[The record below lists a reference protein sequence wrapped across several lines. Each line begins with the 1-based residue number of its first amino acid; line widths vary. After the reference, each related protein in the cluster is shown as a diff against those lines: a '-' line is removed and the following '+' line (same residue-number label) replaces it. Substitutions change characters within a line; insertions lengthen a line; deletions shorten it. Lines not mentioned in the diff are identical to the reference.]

1 MSVMK
6 NNINPLK
13 IKTMEIILS
22 WGMNK
27 KVPFYTYAVYVCK
40 PNKLQRL
47 RKSTNKKF
55 EMFLEMLTH
64 TQAYKMG
71 QVRPPINLPFSLN

>member
-13 IKTMEIILS
+13 IKTIEIILS

-27 KVPFYTYAVYVCK
+27 KVPFYTYAVFVCK
-40 PNKLQRL
+40 PNKLQKL
-47 RKSTNKKF
+47 RKSTNKMPK
-55 EMFLEMLTH
+55 MFLEMLTH

-71 QVRPPINLPFSLN
+71 QVRPPINLPFLLN

>member
-27 KVPFYTYAVYVCK
+27 KVPFYTYAVFVCK
-40 PNKLQRL
+40 PNKLQKL
-47 RKSTNKKF
+47 RKSTNKMS
-55 EMFLEMLTH
+55 EMFLEMLTPKH
-64 TQAYKMG
+64 TKRDKSGHQS
-71 QVRPPINLPFSLN
+71 ISLFH